1 MSSTDNLPRPADSPC
16 LKCASAGCT
25 SITVGKGGDRKTFPG
40 CAIWQQWFSDRWQG
54 YQATAY
60 KMKCLRKA
68 REERKLARTYLLEPI
83 PSAAF
88 FLALPEATSC
98 KATMRQPKPFCT
110 SLTHWTN

>member
-25 SITVGKGGDRKTFPG
+25 SSTVGKGGDRKTFPG

-68 REERKLARTYLLEPI
+68 REERK
-83 PSAAF
+83 
-88 FLALPEATSC
+88 
-98 KATMRQPKPFCT
+98 
-110 SLTHWTN
+110 